1 MNLGDKLKELRENI
15 LRDKSDLISGD
26 SDRLWSDETLL
37 RYIKQGERRFA
48 RQTLCLRDGTTA
60 AATQVKLK
68 SGVKT
73 YQLHWSVVAVLSAR
87 YDTDDYDLQRAGHAI
102 VSQVAPPEF
111 LNIDPS
117 GAYTLPPGRPSA
129 YYTDETLVYA
139 GQGRV
144 TMSMYPVPGTDQEGK
159 IVQLRVCRLPL
170 NSYTTDALSQECEI
184 PEDYE
189 LDPLQWA
196 ARLATMN
203 HDGDA
208 GSSVKSEKHE
218 AAFNIAVQ
226 AATRDIRRKI
236 FAQQSHR
243 FGMGGFSYTR

>member
-1 MNLGDKLKELRENI
+1 MNVGEKLKELRENI

-26 SDRLWSDETLL
+26 TDRLWSDDTLL

-48 RQTLCLRDGTTA
+48 RQTLCLRDSTTA
-60 AATQVKLK
+60 SVCQVKLK
-68 SGVKT
+68 AGVKT

-87 YDTDDYDLQRAGHAI
+87 YDADDFDLQRAGHAI
-102 VSQVAPPEF
+102 IGQVAPPEF
-111 LNIDPS
+111 LNFDP
-117 GAYTLPPGRPSA
+117 ATNYTLPPGRPSA

-139 GQGRV
+139 GSGRV
-144 TMSMYPVPGTDQEGK
+144 TISMYPVPGTDQEGK

-170 NSYTTDALSQECEI
+170 TDYSVNGLDTECEI

-196 ARLATMN
+196 AHLATMN

-208 GSSVKSEKHE
+208 GSSVKSDKHE
-218 AAFNIAVQ
+218 GAFNTAVL
-226 AATRDIRRKI
+226 AATREIRRKI
-236 FAQQSHR
+236 FAQMSHR